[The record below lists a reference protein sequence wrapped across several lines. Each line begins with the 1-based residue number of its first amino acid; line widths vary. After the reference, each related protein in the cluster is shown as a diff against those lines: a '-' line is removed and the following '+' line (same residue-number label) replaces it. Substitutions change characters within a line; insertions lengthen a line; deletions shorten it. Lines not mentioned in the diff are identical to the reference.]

1 MAEKYPEGSPRPD
14 FDSDLWTVASG
25 GPKKGYV
32 KGLGKRTRPSAFS
45 TCSSGSSVGG
55 STATSAVP
63 TTQASAEKLVTAI
76 VGRDDL
82 LDALGEAVIKNLSD
96 ERLAALLAQRAQ
108 ASSQGSAHSEVILLS
123 FSFI

>member
-32 KGLGKRTRPSAFS
+32 KGLGKRPRHNAFAS
-45 TCSSGSSVGG
+45 CSSASSVGG

-63 TTQASAEKLVTAI
+63 TFQDASAEDIIAAI
-76 VGRDDL
+76 TGRRDIL
-82 LDALGEAVIKNLSD
+82 SAIGEAAIRCLSD
-96 ERLAALLAQRAQ
+96 EQLVAVLAERAQ
-108 ASSQGSAHSEVILLS
+108 VSSQGSAHSEVLLY
-123 FSFI
+123 